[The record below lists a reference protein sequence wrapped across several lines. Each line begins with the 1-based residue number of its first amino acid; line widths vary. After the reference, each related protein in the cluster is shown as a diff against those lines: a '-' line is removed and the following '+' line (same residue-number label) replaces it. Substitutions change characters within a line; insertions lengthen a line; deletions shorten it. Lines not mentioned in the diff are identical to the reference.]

1 VPSVALP
8 ETAVTHDPFAEA
20 DTRRLVYAAL
30 AELPRRQRAVVVSR
44 FFNDLTEAQTASLL
58 GCSRGTVKSQT
69 AKALARLRAS
79 SMLGGLLAPEVSR
92 DRG

>member
-1 VPSVALP
+1 
-8 ETAVTHDPFAEA
+8 
-20 DTRRLVYAAL
+20 
-30 AELPRRQRAVVVSR
+30 VSR